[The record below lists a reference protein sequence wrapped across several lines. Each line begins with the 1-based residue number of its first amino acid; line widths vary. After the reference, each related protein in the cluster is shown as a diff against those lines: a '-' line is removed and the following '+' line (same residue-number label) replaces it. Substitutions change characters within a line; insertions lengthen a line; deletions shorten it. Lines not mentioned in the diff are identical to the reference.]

1 MTMQWARNLILVGL
15 AIISYLMI
23 LAWQQD
29 YGNASTA
36 ASSANSVVNANNAV
50 EVAKATDLPSAPPT
64 TQVSN
69 PDLPV
74 VAKTDSLIPS
84 ITPSSTNLIH
94 IQTDVLDLHIDPTGG
109 DVVSLALP
117 TYTKTV
123 NSKESFNLLENNRQ
137 RVFIAQSGLIG
148 INGADASPEGRPV
161 YRSGKTNYVLAANQT
176 SLEVPLYFTD
186 KNGVEIQKIFTFSKG
201 KYDISLRYN
210 IINHSQ
216 SAWQG
221 LMFAQLKRDG
231 SEDPSKS
238 HQGMGMST
246 YLGGAWGSIEK
257 NYNKVNFKDFTKDDK
272 AGINQTVKGGWTAIV
287 QHYFVAAWIPDAKTT
302 NHLNSRSNKD
312 KGEYFIGFTTPDLT
326 VNAGMQNS
334 IQATLYAGPKI
345 QDHLKVLSP
354 GLELTVD
361 YGWLWFIAQFLF
373 WLLKAIHSVL
383 GNWGWAIVGLT
394 VIVKLAFFHLSA
406 TSYKSMA
413 NMRRVTPEMQ
423 RIKEQYGDDRAKMS
437 QAMMELYK
445 KEKINPISGCLPMFV
460 QMPVFLALYW
470 TLMESVELRHAPWL
484 LWITDLAAMDQY
496 FVLPLIMGATM
507 FVQQLLNPQPTDPM
521 QAKVMKLM
529 PIIFTAFMLFFP
541 SGLVLYW
548 VVNNT
553 LSILQQWVITR
564 QIDGVAKK

>member
-1 MTMQWARNLILVGL
+1 MQWARNLILVGL
-15 AIISYLMI
+15 AIVSYLMI

-29 YGNASTA
+29 YGNTSTNSATTA
-36 ASSANSVVNANNAV
+36 AVSNNTAK
-50 EVAKATDLPSAPPT
+50 VAKATDLPSAPLVAANADIPAVVT
-64 TQVSN
+64 KAE
-69 PDLPV
+69 LPV
-74 VAKTDSLIPS
+74 SAPVQ
-84 ITPSSTNLIH
+84 SSTGLIH
-94 IQTDVLDLHIDPTGG
+94 IKTDVLDLQIDPVGG

-123 NSKESFNLLENNRQ
+123 NSKESFNLLQNDRQ

-148 INGADASPEGRPV
+148 ANGADASAEGRPV
-161 YRSGKTNYVLAANQT
+161 YRSLKTNYILTGNENT
-176 SLEVPLYFTD
+176 IEVPLYFTD
-186 KNGVEIQKIFTFSKG
+186 KNGVEIQKIFTFTKG

-216 SAWQG
+216 TPWQG

-231 SEDPSKS
+231 SVDPSAS
-238 HQGMGMST
+238 NQSLGMVT
-246 YLGGAWGSIEK
+246 FLGGAWGAGEK
-257 NYNKVNFKDFTKDDK
+257 TYNKVEFADFTEEAVKET
-272 AGINQTVKGGWTAIV
+272 AKGGWTAIV

-302 NHLNSRSNKD
+302 NHLTSRANKD

-326 VNAGMQNS
+326 VAAGMQNS

-345 QDHLKVLSP
+345 QDNLKVLSP

-373 WLLKAIHSVL
+373 WLLKAIHGLL

-394 VIVKLAFFHLSA
+394 VIVKMAFFHLSA

-423 RIKEQYGDDRAKMS
+423 RIKEQYGTDRAKMS
-437 QAMMELYK
+437 QAMMDLYK
-445 KEKINPISGCLPMFV
+445 KEKINPISGCLPMLV

-496 FVLPLIMGATM
+496 FVLPLIMGLTM
-507 FVQQLLNPQPTDPM
+507 YIQQLLNPQPTDPM

-529 PIIFTAFMLFFP
+529 PVIFTVFMLWFP

-553 LSILQQWVITR
+553 LSIIQQWVITR
-564 QIDGVAKK
+564 QIEGAAKK

>member
-15 AIISYLMI
+15 AIVSYLMI

-29 YGNASTA
+29 YGNTSPSA
-36 ASSANSVVNANNAV
+36 AAESAVNHTVEAV
-50 EVAKATDLPSAPPT
+50 KATDLPSVSP
-64 TQVSN
+64 VSN
-69 PDLPV
+69 ADVPV
-74 VAKTDSLIPS
+74 VATKADLPLPTATQL
-84 ITPSSTNLIH
+84 SSTLIH
-94 IQTDVLDLHIDPTGG
+94 IKTDVLDLKIDPTGG

-123 NSKESFNLLENNRQ
+123 NSKEAFNLLENDRQ

-148 INGADASPEGRPV
+148 ANGADASPEGRPV
-161 YRSGKTNYVLAANQT
+161 YTTAKTNYTLADNQNT
-176 SLEVPLYFTD
+176 LEVPLYFTD
-186 KNGVEIQKIFTFSKG
+186 KNGVEIQKIFTFTKG

-216 SAWQG
+216 NAWQG

-231 SEDPSKS
+231 SEDPSKN

-246 YLGGAWGSIEK
+246 YLGGAWGTIEK
-257 NYNKVNFKDFTKDDK
+257 NYNKVQFKNFSDEAVKE
-272 AGINQTVKGGWTAIV
+272 TVKGGWTAIV
-287 QHYFVAAWIPDAKTT
+287 QHYFVAAWIPDANTT
-302 NHLNSRSNKD
+302 NHLTSRANKE
-312 KGEYFIGFTTPDLT
+312 KGEYFIGFTSPDLT
-326 VNAGMQNS
+326 VAAGMQNS
-334 IQATLYAGPKI
+334 IQAKLYAGPKI

-373 WLLKAIHSVL
+373 WLLKFIHGVL
-383 GNWGWAIVGLT
+383 GNWGWSIVGLT
-394 VIVKLAFFHLSA
+394 VIVKMAFFPLSA
-406 TSYKSMA
+406 ASYKSMA

-423 RIKEQYGDDRAKMS
+423 RIKEQYGTDRAKMS
-437 QAMMELYK
+437 QAMMELYQ

-496 FVLPLIMGATM
+496 FVLPLIMGVTM
-507 FVQQLLNPQPTDPM
+507 FIQQTLNPAPTDPM

-529 PIIFTAFMLFFP
+529 PVIFTTFMLWFP

-548 VVNNT
+548 VVNNS
-553 LSILQQWVITR
+553 LSIIQQWVITR
-564 QIDGVAKK
+564 QIEGAAKK

>member
-15 AIISYLMI
+15 AIVSYLMI

-29 YGNASTA
+29 YGNTSP
-36 ASSANSVVNANNAV
+36 SSAAESAVNHPVEAV
-50 EVAKATDLPSAPPT
+50 KATDLPSVSP
-64 TQVSN
+64 VSN
-69 PDLPV
+69 ADVPVVATKADLPV
-74 VAKTDSLIPS
+74 SVATQ
-84 ITPSSTNLIH
+84 PSSSLIH
-94 IQTDVLDLHIDPTGG
+94 IKTDVLDLQIDPTGG

-148 INGADASPEGRPV
+148 ANGADASPEGRPV
-161 YRSGKTNYVLAANQT
+161 YTAAKTNYALADNQNT
-176 SLEVPLYFTD
+176 LEVPLYFTD
-186 KNGVEIQKIFTFSKG
+186 KNGVEIQKIFTFTKG
-201 KYDISLRYN
+201 KYDIAVRYN

-231 SEDPSKS
+231 SEDPSAS
-238 HQGMGMST
+238 NQGMGMAT
-246 YLGGAWGSIEK
+246 FLGGAWGAGEK
-257 NYNKVNFKDFTKDDK
+257 TYNKVEFTDFSEEAVKETS
-272 AGINQTVKGGWTAIV
+272 KGGWTAIV
-287 QHYFVAAWIPDAKTT
+287 QHYFVAAWIPDANST
-302 NHLNSRSNKD
+302 NHLNSRANKE
-312 KGEYFIGFTTPDLT
+312 KGEYFIGFTSPDLT
-326 VNAGMQNS
+326 VAAGMQNS
-334 IQATLYAGPKI
+334 IQAKLYVGPKI
-345 QDHLKVLSP
+345 QDNLKVLSP

-373 WLLKAIHSVL
+373 WVLKALHGFL
-383 GNWGWAIVGLT
+383 GNWGWSIVFLT
-394 VIVKLAFFHLSA
+394 LFVKLAFFHLSA

-413 NMRRVTPEMQ
+413 NMRRVTPDMQ
-423 RIKEQYGDDRAKMS
+423 RIKEQYGTDRAKMS
-437 QAMMELYK
+437 QAMMELYQ
-445 KEKINPISGCLPMFV
+445 KEKINPISGCLPMLV

-496 FVLPLIMGATM
+496 FVLPLIMGLTM
-507 FVQQLLNPQPTDPM
+507 YVQQLLNPQPTDPM

-529 PIIFTAFMLFFP
+529 PVIFTVFMLWFP

-553 LSILQQWVITR
+553 LSIIQQWVITR
-564 QIDGVAKK
+564 QIEATAKK

>member
-15 AIISYLMI
+15 AIVSYLMI

-29 YGNASTA
+29 YGNTSTN
-36 ASSANSVVNANNAV
+36 STTTSAVSNNAA
-50 EVAKATDLPSAPPT
+50 EVAKATDLPLAPVVASNADIPAV
-64 TQVSN
+64 VSKA
-69 PDLPV
+69 DLPV
-74 VAKTDSLIPS
+74 TAPVQ
-84 ITPSSTNLIH
+84 SSTGLIH
-94 IQTDVLDLHIDPTGG
+94 IKTDVLDLQIDPTGG

-123 NSKESFNLLENNRQ
+123 NSKESFNLLQNDRQ

-148 INGADASPEGRPV
+148 ANGADANPEGRPV
-161 YRSGKTNYVLAANQT
+161 YRSLKTNYQLTANEKT
-176 SLEVPLYFTD
+176 LEVPLYFTD
-186 KNGVEIQKIFTFSKG
+186 KNGVEIQKIFTFTKG

-216 SAWQG
+216 TPWQG

-231 SEDPSKS
+231 SVDPSAS
-238 HQGMGMST
+238 NQSLGMVT
-246 YLGGAWGSIEK
+246 FLGGAWGAGEK
-257 NYNKVNFKDFTKDDK
+257 TYNKVEFADFTEEAVKET
-272 AGINQTVKGGWTAIV
+272 AKGGWTAIV

-302 NHLNSRSNKD
+302 NHLTSRANKD

-326 VNAGMQNS
+326 VAAGMQNS

-345 QDHLKVLSP
+345 QDNLKVLSP

-373 WLLKAIHSVL
+373 WLLKAIHGLL

-394 VIVKLAFFHLSA
+394 VIVKMAFFHLSA

-423 RIKEQYGDDRAKMS
+423 RIKEQYGTDRAKMS
-437 QAMMELYK
+437 QAMMDLYK
-445 KEKINPISGCLPMFV
+445 KEKINPISGCLPMLV

-496 FVLPLIMGATM
+496 FVLPLIMGLTM
-507 FVQQLLNPQPTDPM
+507 YIQQLLNPQPTDPM

-529 PIIFTAFMLFFP
+529 PVIFTVFMLWFP

-553 LSILQQWVITR
+553 LSIIQQWVITR
-564 QIDGVAKK
+564 QIEGAAKK

>member
-1 MTMQWARNLILVGL
+1 MQWARNLILVGL
-15 AIISYLMI
+15 AIVSYLMI

-29 YGNASTA
+29 YGNTSTNSATTA
-36 ASSANSVVNANNAV
+36 AVSNNTA
-50 EVAKATDLPSAPPT
+50 EVAKATDLPSAPLVAANADIPAVVT
-64 TQVSN
+64 KAE
-69 PDLPV
+69 LPV
-74 VAKTDSLIPS
+74 SAPIQ
-84 ITPSSTNLIH
+84 SSTGLIH
-94 IQTDVLDLHIDPTGG
+94 IKTDVLDLQIDPVGG

-123 NSKESFNLLENNRQ
+123 NSNESFNLLQNDRQ

-148 INGADASPEGRPV
+148 ANGADASAEGRPV
-161 YRSGKTNYVLAANQT
+161 YRSLKTNYQLAANEKT
-176 SLEVPLYFTD
+176 LEVPLYFTD
-186 KNGVEIQKIFTFSKG
+186 KNGVEIQKIFTFTKG
-201 KYDISLRYN
+201 KYDIALRYN
-210 IINHSQ
+210 IINHSPTP
-216 SAWQG
+216 WQG

-231 SEDPSKS
+231 SVDPSAS
-238 HQGMGMST
+238 NQSLGMVT
-246 YLGGAWGSIEK
+246 FLGGAWGAGEK
-257 NYNKVNFKDFTKDDK
+257 TYNKVEFADFTEEAVKET
-272 AGINQTVKGGWTAIV
+272 AKGGWTAIV

-302 NHLNSRSNKD
+302 NHLTSRANKD

-326 VNAGMQNS
+326 VAAGMQNS

-345 QDHLKVLSP
+345 QDNLKVLSP

-373 WLLKAIHSVL
+373 WLLKAIHGIL

-394 VIVKLAFFHLSA
+394 VIVKMAFFHLSA

-423 RIKEQYGDDRAKMS
+423 RIKEQYGTDRAKMS
-437 QAMMELYK
+437 QAMMDLYK
-445 KEKINPISGCLPMFV
+445 KEKINPISGCLPMLV

-496 FVLPLIMGATM
+496 FVLPLIMGLTM
-507 FVQQLLNPQPTDPM
+507 YIQQLLNPQPTDPM

-529 PIIFTAFMLFFP
+529 PVIFTVFMLWFP

-553 LSILQQWVITR
+553 LSIIQQWVITR
-564 QIDGVAKK
+564 QIEGAAKK

>member
-15 AIISYLMI
+15 AIVSYLMI

-29 YGNASTA
+29 YGNTSTH
-36 ASSANSVVNANNAV
+36 STTTNAV
-50 EVAKATDLPSAPPT
+50 SNNSAEVAKATDLPSAPAVAANADIPAVVT
-64 TQVSN
+64 KA
-69 PDLPV
+69 DLPV
-74 VAKTDSLIPS
+74 SAPVQ
-84 ITPSSTNLIH
+84 SSTGLIH
-94 IQTDVLDLHIDPTGG
+94 IKTDVLDLQIDPTGG

-123 NSKESFNLLENNRQ
+123 NSKESFNLLQNDRQ

-148 INGADASPEGRPV
+148 ANGADANPEGRPV
-161 YRSGKTNYVLAANQT
+161 YRSLKTNYQLTANEKT
-176 SLEVPLYFTD
+176 LEVPLYFTD
-186 KNGVEIQKIFTFSKG
+186 KNGVEIQKIFTFTKG
-201 KYDISLRYN
+201 KYDIALRYN

-216 SAWQG
+216 TPWQG

-231 SEDPSKS
+231 SVDPSAS
-238 HQGMGMST
+238 NQSLGMVT
-246 YLGGAWGSIEK
+246 FLGGAWGAGEK
-257 NYNKVNFKDFTKDDK
+257 TYNKVEFADFTEDAVKET
-272 AGINQTVKGGWTAIV
+272 AKGGWTAIV

-302 NHLNSRSNKD
+302 NHLTSRANKD

-326 VNAGMQNS
+326 VAAGMQNS

-345 QDHLKVLSP
+345 QDNLKVLSP

-373 WLLKAIHSVL
+373 WLLKAIHGLL

-394 VIVKLAFFHLSA
+394 VIVKMAFFHLSA

-423 RIKEQYGDDRAKMS
+423 RIKEQYGTDRAKMS
-437 QAMMELYK
+437 QAMMDLYK
-445 KEKINPISGCLPMFV
+445 KEKINPISGCLPMLV

-496 FVLPLIMGATM
+496 FVLPLIMGLTM
-507 FVQQLLNPQPTDPM
+507 YIQQLLNPQPTDPM

-529 PIIFTAFMLFFP
+529 PVIFTVFMLWFP

-553 LSILQQWVITR
+553 LSIIQQWVITR
-564 QIDGVAKK
+564 QIEGAAKK

>member
-15 AIISYLMI
+15 AIVSYLMI

-29 YGNASTA
+29 YGNPST
-36 ASSANSVVNANNAV
+36 NSTTTNAV
-50 EVAKATDLPSAPPT
+50 NNTTVDVVKATDLPSAPLVAANPDIPAV
-64 TQVSN
+64 VSKA
-69 PDLPV
+69 DLPV
-74 VAKTDSLIPS
+74 TAPAPDSL
-84 ITPSSTNLIH
+84 STGLIH
-94 IQTDVLDLHIDPTGG
+94 IKTDVLDLQIDPVGG

-123 NSKESFNLLENNRQ
+123 NGKESFNLLQNDRQ

-148 INGADASPEGRPV
+148 ANGADASPEGRPV
-161 YRSGKTNYVLAANQT
+161 YRSLKTNYLLTVNENT
-176 SLEVPLYFTD
+176 IEVPLYFTD
-186 KNGVEIQKIFTFSKG
+186 KNGVEIQKIFTFTKG
-201 KYDISLRYN
+201 KYDIALRYN

-216 SAWQG
+216 TPWQG

-231 SEDPSKS
+231 SVDPSAS
-238 HQGMGMST
+238 NQSLGMVT
-246 YLGGAWGSIEK
+246 FLGGAWGAGEK
-257 NYNKVNFKDFTKDDK
+257 TYNKVEFADFSEEAVKET
-272 AGINQTVKGGWTAIV
+272 AKGGWTAIV

-302 NHLNSRSNKD
+302 NHLTSRANKD

-326 VNAGMQNS
+326 VAAGMQNS

-345 QDHLKVLSP
+345 QDNLKVLSP

-373 WLLKAIHSVL
+373 WLLKAIHGIL

-394 VIVKLAFFHLSA
+394 VIVKMAFFHLSA

-413 NMRRVTPEMQ
+413 NMRRVTPDMQ
-423 RIKEQYGDDRAKMS
+423 RIKEQYGTDRAKMS

-445 KEKINPISGCLPMFV
+445 KEKINPISGCLPMLV

-496 FVLPLIMGATM
+496 FVLPLIMGLTM
-507 FVQQLLNPQPTDPM
+507 YIQQLLNPQPTDPM

-529 PIIFTAFMLFFP
+529 PVIFTVFMLWFP

-553 LSILQQWVITR
+553 LSIVQQWVINR
-564 QIDGVAKK
+564 QIEAAAKK

>member
-15 AIISYLMI
+15 AIVSYLMI

-29 YGNASTA
+29 YGNTSP
-36 ASSANSVVNANNAV
+36 SSAAESAVNHPVEAV
-50 EVAKATDLPSAPPT
+50 KATDLPSVSP
-64 TQVSN
+64 VSN
-69 PDLPV
+69 ADVPVVATKADLPV
-74 VAKTDSLIPS
+74 SVATQ
-84 ITPSSTNLIH
+84 PSSSLIH
-94 IQTDVLDLHIDPTGG
+94 IKTDVLDLQIDPTGG

-148 INGADASPEGRPV
+148 ANGADASPEGRPV
-161 YRSGKTNYVLAANQT
+161 YTVAKTNYALADNQNT
-176 SLEVPLYFTD
+176 LEVPLYFTD
-186 KNGVEIQKIFTFSKG
+186 KNGVEIQKIFTFTKG
-201 KYDISLRYN
+201 KYDIAVRYN

-231 SEDPSKS
+231 SEDPSAS
-238 HQGMGMST
+238 NQGMGMAT
-246 YLGGAWGSIEK
+246 FLGGAWGAGEK
-257 NYNKVNFKDFTKDDK
+257 TYNKVEFTDFSEEAVKETS
-272 AGINQTVKGGWTAIV
+272 KGGWTAIV
-287 QHYFVAAWIPDAKTT
+287 QHYFVAAWIPDANST
-302 NHLNSRSNKD
+302 NHLNSRANKE
-312 KGEYFIGFTTPDLT
+312 KGEYFIGFTSPDLT
-326 VNAGMQNS
+326 VAAGMQNS
-334 IQATLYAGPKI
+334 IQAKLYAGPKI

-373 WLLKAIHSVL
+373 WVLKALHGFL
-383 GNWGWAIVGLT
+383 GNWGWSIVFLT
-394 VIVKLAFFHLSA
+394 LFVKLAFFHLSA

-413 NMRRVTPEMQ
+413 NMRRVTPDMQ
-423 RIKEQYGDDRAKMS
+423 RIKEQYGTDRAKMS
-437 QAMMELYK
+437 QAMMELYQ
-445 KEKINPISGCLPMFV
+445 KEKINPISGCLPMLV

-496 FVLPLIMGATM
+496 FVLPLIMGLTM
-507 FVQQLLNPQPTDPM
+507 YVQQLLNPQPTDPM

-529 PIIFTAFMLFFP
+529 PVIFTVFMLWFP

-553 LSILQQWVITR
+553 LSIIQQWVITR
-564 QIDGVAKK
+564 QIEATAKK

>member
-15 AIISYLMI
+15 AIVSYLMI

-29 YGNASTA
+29 YGNTSTH
-36 ASSANSVVNANNAV
+36 STTTNAV
-50 EVAKATDLPSAPPT
+50 SNNSAEVAKATDLPSAPAVAANADIPAVVT
-64 TQVSN
+64 KA
-69 PDLPV
+69 DLPV
-74 VAKTDSLIPS
+74 SAPVQ
-84 ITPSSTNLIH
+84 SSTGLIH
-94 IQTDVLDLHIDPTGG
+94 IKTDVLDLQIDPTGG

-123 NSKESFNLLENNRQ
+123 NSKESFNLLQNDRQ

-148 INGADASPEGRPV
+148 ANGADSNPEGRPV
-161 YRSGKTNYVLAANQT
+161 YRSLKTNYQLTANEKT
-176 SLEVPLYFTD
+176 LEVPLYFTD
-186 KNGVEIQKIFTFSKG
+186 KNGVEIQKIFTFTKG
-201 KYDISLRYN
+201 KYDIALRYN

-216 SAWQG
+216 TPWQG

-231 SEDPSKS
+231 SVDPSAS
-238 HQGMGMST
+238 NQSLGMVT
-246 YLGGAWGSIEK
+246 FLGGAWGAGEK
-257 NYNKVNFKDFTKDDK
+257 TYNKVEFADFTEEAVKET
-272 AGINQTVKGGWTAIV
+272 AKGGWTAIV

-302 NHLNSRSNKD
+302 NHLTSRANKD

-326 VNAGMQNS
+326 VAAGMQNS

-345 QDHLKVLSP
+345 QDNLKVLSP

-373 WLLKAIHSVL
+373 WLLKAIHGVL

-394 VIVKLAFFHLSA
+394 VIVKMAFFHLSA

-423 RIKEQYGDDRAKMS
+423 RIKEQYGTDRAKMS
-437 QAMMELYK
+437 QAMMDLYK
-445 KEKINPISGCLPMFV
+445 KEKINPISGCLPMLV

-496 FVLPLIMGATM
+496 FVLPLIMGLTM
-507 FVQQLLNPQPTDPM
+507 YIQQLLNPQPTDPM

-529 PIIFTAFMLFFP
+529 PVIFTVFMLWFP

-553 LSILQQWVITR
+553 LSIIQQWVITR
-564 QIDGVAKK
+564 QIEGAAKK

>member
-15 AIISYLMI
+15 AIVSYLMI

-29 YGNASTA
+29 YGNTSTH
-36 ASSANSVVNANNAV
+36 STTTNAV
-50 EVAKATDLPSAPPT
+50 SNNSAEVAKATDLPSAPAVAANADIPAVVT
-64 TQVSN
+64 KA
-69 PDLPV
+69 DLPV
-74 VAKTDSLIPS
+74 SAPVQ
-84 ITPSSTNLIH
+84 SSTGLIH
-94 IQTDVLDLHIDPTGG
+94 IKTDVLDLQIDPTGG

-123 NSKESFNLLENNRQ
+123 SSKESFNLLQNDRQ

-148 INGADASPEGRPV
+148 ANGADASAEGRPV
-161 YRSGKTNYVLAANQT
+161 YRSLKTNYQLTANEKT
-176 SLEVPLYFTD
+176 LEVPLYFTD
-186 KNGVEIQKIFTFSKG
+186 KNGVEIQKIFTFTKG

-216 SAWQG
+216 TPWQG

-231 SEDPSKS
+231 SVDPSAS
-238 HQGMGMST
+238 NQSLGMVT
-246 YLGGAWGSIEK
+246 FLGGAWGAGEK
-257 NYNKVNFKDFTKDDK
+257 TYNKVEFADFNEEAVKET
-272 AGINQTVKGGWTAIV
+272 AKGGWTAIV

-302 NHLNSRSNKD
+302 NHLTSRANKD

-326 VNAGMQNS
+326 VAAGMQNS

-345 QDHLKVLSP
+345 QDNLKVLSP

-373 WLLKAIHSVL
+373 WLLKAIHGLL

-394 VIVKLAFFHLSA
+394 VIVKMAFFHLSA

-423 RIKEQYGDDRAKMS
+423 RIKEQYGTDRAKMS
-437 QAMMELYK
+437 QAMMDLYK
-445 KEKINPISGCLPMFV
+445 KEKINPISGCLPMLV

-496 FVLPLIMGATM
+496 FVLPLIMGLTM
-507 FVQQLLNPQPTDPM
+507 YIQQLLNPQPTDPM

-529 PIIFTAFMLFFP
+529 PVIFTVFMLWFP

-553 LSILQQWVITR
+553 LSIIQQWVITR
-564 QIDGVAKK
+564 QIEGAAKK

>member
-15 AIISYLMI
+15 AIVSYLMI

-29 YGNASTA
+29 YGNTSTN
-36 ASSANSVVNANNAV
+36 STTTSAVSNNAA
-50 EVAKATDLPSAPPT
+50 EVAKATDLPLAPVVASNADIPAV
-64 TQVSN
+64 VSKA
-69 PDLPV
+69 DLPV
-74 VAKTDSLIPS
+74 TAPVQ
-84 ITPSSTNLIH
+84 SSTGLIH
-94 IQTDVLDLHIDPTGG
+94 IKTDVLDLQIDPTGG

-123 NSKESFNLLENNRQ
+123 SSKESFNLLQNDRQ

-148 INGADASPEGRPV
+148 ANGADASAEGRPV
-161 YRSGKTNYVLAANQT
+161 YRSLKTNYQLTANEKT
-176 SLEVPLYFTD
+176 LEVPLYFTD
-186 KNGVEIQKIFTFSKG
+186 KNGVEIQKIFTFTKG

-216 SAWQG
+216 TPWQG

-231 SEDPSKS
+231 SVDPSAS
-238 HQGMGMST
+238 NQSLGMVT
-246 YLGGAWGSIEK
+246 FLGGAWGAGEK
-257 NYNKVNFKDFTKDDK
+257 TYNKVEFADFNEEAVKET
-272 AGINQTVKGGWTAIV
+272 AKGGWTAIV

-302 NHLNSRSNKD
+302 NHLTSRANKD

-326 VNAGMQNS
+326 VAAGMQNS

-345 QDHLKVLSP
+345 QDNLKVLSP

-373 WLLKAIHSVL
+373 WLLKAIHGLL

-394 VIVKLAFFHLSA
+394 VIVKMAFFHLSA

-423 RIKEQYGDDRAKMS
+423 RIKEQYGTDRAKMS
-437 QAMMELYK
+437 QAMMDLYK
-445 KEKINPISGCLPMFV
+445 KEKINPISGCLPMLV

-496 FVLPLIMGATM
+496 FVLPLIMGLTM
-507 FVQQLLNPQPTDPM
+507 YIQQLLNPQPTDPM

-529 PIIFTAFMLFFP
+529 PVIFTVFMLWFP

-553 LSILQQWVITR
+553 LSIIQQWVITR
-564 QIDGVAKK
+564 QIEGAAKK

>member
-15 AIISYLMI
+15 AIVSYLMI

-29 YGNASTA
+29 YGNTSTH
-36 ASSANSVVNANNAV
+36 STTTNAV
-50 EVAKATDLPSAPPT
+50 SNNSAEVAKATDLPSAPAVAANADIPAVVT
-64 TQVSN
+64 KA
-69 PDLPV
+69 DLPV
-74 VAKTDSLIPS
+74 SAPVQ
-84 ITPSSTNLIH
+84 SSTGLIH
-94 IQTDVLDLHIDPTGG
+94 IKTDVLDLQIDPTGG

-123 NSKESFNLLENNRQ
+123 NSKESFNLLQNDRQ

-148 INGADASPEGRPV
+148 ANGADANPEGRPV
-161 YRSGKTNYVLAANQT
+161 YRSLKTNYQLTANEKT
-176 SLEVPLYFTD
+176 LEVPLYFTD
-186 KNGVEIQKIFTFSKG
+186 KNGVEIQKIFTFTKG
-201 KYDISLRYN
+201 KYDIALRYN

-216 SAWQG
+216 TPWQG

-231 SEDPSKS
+231 SVDPSAS
-238 HQGMGMST
+238 NQSLGMVT
-246 YLGGAWGSIEK
+246 FLGGAWGAGEK
-257 NYNKVNFKDFTKDDK
+257 TYNKVEFADFTEEAVKET
-272 AGINQTVKGGWTAIV
+272 AKGGWTAIV

-302 NHLNSRSNKD
+302 NHLTSRANKD

-326 VNAGMQNS
+326 VAAGMQNS

-345 QDHLKVLSP
+345 QDNLKVLSP

-373 WLLKAIHSVL
+373 WLLKAIHGLL

-394 VIVKLAFFHLSA
+394 VIVKMAFFHLSA

-423 RIKEQYGDDRAKMS
+423 RIKEQYGTDRAKMS
-437 QAMMELYK
+437 QAMMDLYK
-445 KEKINPISGCLPMFV
+445 KEKINPISGCLPMLV

-496 FVLPLIMGATM
+496 FVLPLIMGLTM
-507 FVQQLLNPQPTDPM
+507 YIQQLLNPQPTDPM

-529 PIIFTAFMLFFP
+529 PVIFTVFMLWFP

-553 LSILQQWVITR
+553 LSIIQQWVITR
-564 QIDGVAKK
+564 QIEGAAKK

>member
-15 AIISYLMI
+15 AIVSYLMI

-29 YGNASTA
+29 YGNTSTH
-36 ASSANSVVNANNAV
+36 STTTNAV
-50 EVAKATDLPSAPPT
+50 SNNSAEVAKATDLPSAPAVAANADIPAVVT
-64 TQVSN
+64 KA
-69 PDLPV
+69 DLPV
-74 VAKTDSLIPS
+74 SAPVQ
-84 ITPSSTNLIH
+84 SSTGLIH
-94 IQTDVLDLHIDPTGG
+94 IKTDVLDLQIDPTGG

-123 NSKESFNLLENNRQ
+123 NSKESFNLLQNDRQ

-148 INGADASPEGRPV
+148 ANGADANPEGRPV
-161 YRSGKTNYVLAANQT
+161 YRSLKTNYQLTANEKT
-176 SLEVPLYFTD
+176 LEVPLYFTD
-186 KNGVEIQKIFTFSKG
+186 KNGVEIQKIFTFTKG
-201 KYDISLRYN
+201 KYDIALRYN

-216 SAWQG
+216 TPWQG

-231 SEDPSKS
+231 SVDPSAS
-238 HQGMGMST
+238 NQSLGMVT
-246 YLGGAWGSIEK
+246 FLGGAWGAGEK
-257 NYNKVNFKDFTKDDK
+257 TYNKVEFADFTEEAVKET
-272 AGINQTVKGGWTAIV
+272 AKGGWTAIV

-302 NHLNSRSNKD
+302 NHLTSRANKD

-326 VNAGMQNS
+326 VAAGMQNS

-373 WLLKAIHSVL
+373 WLLKAIHGLL

-394 VIVKLAFFHLSA
+394 VIVKMAFFHLSA

-423 RIKEQYGDDRAKMS
+423 RIKEQYGTDRAKMS
-437 QAMMELYK
+437 QAMMDLYK
-445 KEKINPISGCLPMFV
+445 KEKINPISGCLPMLV

-496 FVLPLIMGATM
+496 FVLPLIMGLTM
-507 FVQQLLNPQPTDPM
+507 YIQQLLNPQPTDPM

-529 PIIFTAFMLFFP
+529 PVIFTVFMLWFP

-553 LSILQQWVITR
+553 LSIIQQWVITR
-564 QIDGVAKK
+564 QIEGAAKK

>member
-15 AIISYLMI
+15 AIVSYLMI

-29 YGNASTA
+29 YGNTSP
-36 ASSANSVVNANNAV
+36 SSAAESAVNHPVEAV
-50 EVAKATDLPSAPPT
+50 KATDLPSVSP
-64 TQVSN
+64 VSN
-69 PDLPV
+69 ADVPVVATKADLPV
-74 VAKTDSLIPS
+74 SVATQ
-84 ITPSSTNLIH
+84 PSSSLIH
-94 IQTDVLDLHIDPTGG
+94 IKTDVLDLQIDPTGG

-148 INGADASPEGRPV
+148 TNGADTSPEGRPV
-161 YRSGKTNYVLAANQT
+161 YTTVKTNYTLTDNQNT
-176 SLEVPLYFTD
+176 LEVPLYFTD
-186 KNGVEIQKIFTFSKG
+186 KNGVEIQKIFTFTKG
-201 KYDISLRYN
+201 KYDVALRYN
-210 IINHSQ
+210 IINRSQ

-231 SEDPSKS
+231 SEDPSKN

-246 YLGGAWGSIEK
+246 YLGGAWGTIEK
-257 NYNKVNFKDFTKDDK
+257 NYNKVQFTDFSDEAVKE
-272 AGINQTVKGGWTAIV
+272 TVKGGWTAIV
-287 QHYFVAAWIPDAKTT
+287 QHYFVAAWIPDANST
-302 NHLNSRSNKD
+302 NHLNSRANKE
-312 KGEYFIGFTTPDLT
+312 KGEYFIGFTSPDLT
-326 VNAGMQNS
+326 VAAGMQNS
-334 IQATLYAGPKI
+334 IQAKLYAGPKI

-373 WLLKAIHSVL
+373 WVLKALHGFL
-383 GNWGWAIVGLT
+383 GNWGWSIVFLT
-394 VIVKLAFFHLSA
+394 LFVKLAFFHLSA

-413 NMRRVTPEMQ
+413 NMRRVTPDMQ
-423 RIKEQYGDDRAKMS
+423 RIKEQYGTDRAKMS
-437 QAMMELYK
+437 QAMMELYQ
-445 KEKINPISGCLPMFV
+445 KEKINPISGCLPMLV

-496 FVLPLIMGATM
+496 FVLPLIMGLTM
-507 FVQQLLNPQPTDPM
+507 YVQQLLNPQPTDPM

-529 PIIFTAFMLFFP
+529 PVIFTVFMLWFP

-553 LSILQQWVITR
+553 LSIIQQWVITR
-564 QIDGVAKK
+564 QIEATAKK

>member
-15 AIISYLMI
+15 AIVSYLMI

-29 YGNASTA
+29 YGNTSTH
-36 ASSANSVVNANNAV
+36 STTTNAV
-50 EVAKATDLPSAPPT
+50 SNNSAEVAKATDLPSAPAVAANADIPAVVT
-64 TQVSN
+64 KA
-69 PDLPV
+69 DLPV
-74 VAKTDSLIPS
+74 SAPVQ
-84 ITPSSTNLIH
+84 SSTGLIH
-94 IQTDVLDLHIDPTGG
+94 IKTDVLDLQIDPTGG

-123 NSKESFNLLENNRQ
+123 NSKESFNLLQNDRQ

-148 INGADASPEGRPV
+148 ANGADANPEGRPV
-161 YRSGKTNYVLAANQT
+161 YRSLKTNYQLTANEKT
-176 SLEVPLYFTD
+176 LEVPLYFTD
-186 KNGVEIQKIFTFSKG
+186 KNGVEIQKIFTFTKG
-201 KYDISLRYN
+201 KYDIALRYN

-216 SAWQG
+216 TPWQG

-231 SEDPSKS
+231 SVDPSAS
-238 HQGMGMST
+238 NQSLGMVT
-246 YLGGAWGSIEK
+246 FLGGAWGAGEK
-257 NYNKVNFKDFTKDDK
+257 TYNKVEFADFTEEAVKET
-272 AGINQTVKGGWTAIV
+272 AKGGWTAIV
-287 QHYFVAAWIPDAKTT
+287 QHYFVAAWIPDSKTT
-302 NHLNSRSNKD
+302 NHLTSRANKD

-326 VNAGMQNS
+326 VAAGMQNS

-345 QDHLKVLSP
+345 QDNLKVLSP

-373 WLLKAIHSVL
+373 WLLKAIHGVL

-394 VIVKLAFFHLSA
+394 VIVKMAFFHLSA

-423 RIKEQYGDDRAKMS
+423 RIKEQYGTDRAKMS
-437 QAMMELYK
+437 QAMMDLYK
-445 KEKINPISGCLPMFV
+445 KEKINPISGCLPMLV

-496 FVLPLIMGATM
+496 FVLPLIMGLTM
-507 FVQQLLNPQPTDPM
+507 YIQQLLNPQPTDPM

-529 PIIFTAFMLFFP
+529 PVIFTVFMLWFP

-553 LSILQQWVITR
+553 LSIIQQWVITR
-564 QIDGVAKK
+564 QIEGAAKK

>member
-15 AIISYLMI
+15 AIVSYLMI

-29 YGNASTA
+29 YGNTSTNSATTA
-36 ASSANSVVNANNAV
+36 AVSNNTA
-50 EVAKATDLPSAPPT
+50 EVAKATDLPSAPLVAANADIPAVVT
-64 TQVSN
+64 KAE
-69 PDLPV
+69 LPV
-74 VAKTDSLIPS
+74 SAPIQ
-84 ITPSSTNLIH
+84 SSTGLIH
-94 IQTDVLDLHIDPTGG
+94 IKTDVLDLQIDPVGG

-123 NSKESFNLLENNRQ
+123 NSNESFNLLQNDRQ

-148 INGADASPEGRPV
+148 ANGADASAEGRPV
-161 YRSGKTNYVLAANQT
+161 YRSLKTNYQLAANEKT
-176 SLEVPLYFTD
+176 LEVPLYFTD
-186 KNGVEIQKIFTFSKG
+186 KNGVEIQKIFTFTKG
-201 KYDISLRYN
+201 KYDIALRYN
-210 IINHSQ
+210 IINHSPTP
-216 SAWQG
+216 WQG

-231 SEDPSKS
+231 SVDPSAS
-238 HQGMGMST
+238 NQSLGMVT
-246 YLGGAWGSIEK
+246 FLGGAWGAGEK
-257 NYNKVNFKDFTKDDK
+257 TYNKVEFADFTEEAVKET
-272 AGINQTVKGGWTAIV
+272 AKGGWTAIV

-302 NHLNSRSNKD
+302 NHLTSRANKD

-326 VNAGMQNS
+326 VAAGMQNS

-345 QDHLKVLSP
+345 QDNLKVLSP

-373 WLLKAIHSVL
+373 WLLKAIHGIL

-394 VIVKLAFFHLSA
+394 VIVKMAFFHLSA

-423 RIKEQYGDDRAKMS
+423 RIKEQYGTDRAKMS
-437 QAMMELYK
+437 QAMMDLYK
-445 KEKINPISGCLPMFV
+445 KEKINPISGCLPMLV

-496 FVLPLIMGATM
+496 FVLPLIMGLTM
-507 FVQQLLNPQPTDPM
+507 YIQQLLNPQPTDPM

-529 PIIFTAFMLFFP
+529 PVIFTVFMLWFP

-553 LSILQQWVITR
+553 LSIIQQWVITR
-564 QIDGVAKK
+564 QIEGAAKK